1 MNSISPCVALCKLS
15 EDDICIG
22 CKRTIE
28 EIINWRTYTDNQK
41 KAVLARLESTEKIQL
56 NSHSLVNRLIASSRL
71 KSTVHEAMNGQ
82 TLGFSS
88 LYKIRSHLSFYM
100 GQRAQCGPVERAQ
113 RTESLVDRHSYS
125 ITPSLF
131 IRDAEPLKNM
141 PENGQSQKLKNYVLK
156 SG

>member
-1 MNSISPCVALCKLS
+1 MNLISPCVALCKLS

-41 KAVLARLESTEKIQL
+41 KAVLARLESAKKIQL

-71 KSTVHEAMNGQ
+71 KSTVHEAMHKAMNGQ

-100 GQRAQCGPVERAQ
+100 CQRAQCSPVQ
-113 RTESLVDRHSYS
+113 SLVDRHSYS

-131 IRDAEPLKNM
+131 ISDAEPLKNM
-141 PENGQSQKLKNYVLK
+141 SENGQSQKLKNYVLK